1 MKVTVIDEQ
10 NTDIRWEF
18 RQEPKSGR
26 MAVKWLKD
34 GTQEQIIAA
43 LQQALE
49 EAIGQ
54 RLMTDSVTSN
64 ELITIDKKLFKEL
77 LHLAFKIPNF
87 LSELCA
93 VNIDSSTTGTVE
105 ATVTLD
111 PSDFFLR
118 LSTAIRTCG

>member
-10 NTDIRWEF
+10 NIDIRWEF

-49 EAIGQ
+49 EAKHQ
-54 RLMTDSVTSN
+54 FL
-64 ELITIDKKLFKEL
+64 LIE
-77 LHLAFKIPNF
+77 
-87 LSELCA
+87 
-93 VNIDSSTTGTVE
+93 
-105 ATVTLD
+105 
-111 PSDFFLR
+111 
-118 LSTAIRTCG
+118 

>member
-10 NTDIRWEF
+10 NNDIRWEF

-49 EAIGQ
+49 EAKHQ
-54 RLMTDSVTSN
+54 FL
-64 ELITIDKKLFKEL
+64 LIE
-77 LHLAFKIPNF
+77 
-87 LSELCA
+87 
-93 VNIDSSTTGTVE
+93 
-105 ATVTLD
+105 
-111 PSDFFLR
+111 
-118 LSTAIRTCG
+118 

>member
-49 EAIGQ
+49 EAMHQ
-54 RLMTDSVTSN
+54 FL
-64 ELITIDKKLFKEL
+64 LIE
-77 LHLAFKIPNF
+77 
-87 LSELCA
+87 
-93 VNIDSSTTGTVE
+93 
-105 ATVTLD
+105 
-111 PSDFFLR
+111 
-118 LSTAIRTCG
+118 

>member
-1 MKVTVIDEQ
+1 MKVTVVDEQ

-49 EAIGQ
+49 EAKHQ
-54 RLMTDSVTSN
+54 FL
-64 ELITIDKKLFKEL
+64 LIE
-77 LHLAFKIPNF
+77 
-87 LSELCA
+87 
-93 VNIDSSTTGTVE
+93 
-105 ATVTLD
+105 
-111 PSDFFLR
+111 
-118 LSTAIRTCG
+118 

>member
-18 RQEPKSGR
+18 KQEPKSGR

-49 EAIGQ
+49 EAKHQ
-54 RLMTDSVTSN
+54 FL
-64 ELITIDKKLFKEL
+64 LIE
-77 LHLAFKIPNF
+77 
-87 LSELCA
+87 
-93 VNIDSSTTGTVE
+93 
-105 ATVTLD
+105 
-111 PSDFFLR
+111 
-118 LSTAIRTCG
+118 

>member
-10 NTDIRWEF
+10 NVDIRWEF

-49 EAIGQ
+49 EAKHQ
-54 RLMTDSVTSN
+54 FL
-64 ELITIDKKLFKEL
+64 LIE
-77 LHLAFKIPNF
+77 
-87 LSELCA
+87 
-93 VNIDSSTTGTVE
+93 
-105 ATVTLD
+105 
-111 PSDFFLR
+111 
-118 LSTAIRTCG
+118 

>member
-49 EAIGQ
+49 EAKHQ
-54 RLMTDSVTSN
+54 FL
-64 ELITIDKKLFKEL
+64 LIE
-77 LHLAFKIPNF
+77 
-87 LSELCA
+87 
-93 VNIDSSTTGTVE
+93 
-105 ATVTLD
+105 
-111 PSDFFLR
+111 
-118 LSTAIRTCG
+118 

>member
-1 MKVTVIDEQ
+1 MKVTVIDEK

-49 EAIGQ
+49 EAKHQ
-54 RLMTDSVTSN
+54 FL
-64 ELITIDKKLFKEL
+64 LIE
-77 LHLAFKIPNF
+77 
-87 LSELCA
+87 
-93 VNIDSSTTGTVE
+93 
-105 ATVTLD
+105 
-111 PSDFFLR
+111 
-118 LSTAIRTCG
+118 